1 MCRHPLLS
9 WHQHSPTAAR
19 PPRCC
24 HQDGPWTQDPQN
36 HGRSILPAGTG
47 LPTRPCGAVLCQAPP
62 AATAPHCT
70 RDTRGNG
77 LRAGKEVEAA
87 STSVLVHAASSRP
100 TGLLLPP
107 GTGGS
112 TAAPTHLAH
121 GRGAAR
127 PSWWDIGAGRSLWL
141 DSPDSASQDGIATGE
156 QGSARMGAGT
166 SGRDR
171 WHSTAPHSLDP
182 AEPTRAQGLAAQ
194 AAGRHREGGSG
205 AAPLTMGT
213 DASTSSTRFLGTG
226 ADLGSKAPRPD
237 SHPAPGGTSKP
248 PGPAVPVTFGASGK

>member
-9 WHQHSPTAAR
+9 WHQHSPTAAQ

-36 HGRSILPAGTG
+36 HSHSILPAGTG

-112 TAAPTHLAH
+112 PAAPTHLAH

-127 PSWWDIGAGRSLWL
+127 PSWRDTGAGQSLWL
-141 DSPDSASQDGIATGE
+141 DSLDSASQDGITGFSYRRTRFSKNGALE
-156 QGSARMGAGT
+156 HGQSWDVRQGPLAQ
-166 SGRDR
+166 
-171 WHSTAPHSLDP
+171 HSPRSPDP
-182 AEPTRAQGLAAQ
+182 MEPTRAQGLAAQ
-194 AAGRHREGGSG
+194 APGWHREGGSG
-205 AAPLTMGT
+205 AAPTHHWHRCQQELREVVG
-213 DASTSSTRFLGTG
+213 DRC
-226 ADLGSKAPRPD
+226 
-237 SHPAPGGTSKP
+237 
-248 PGPAVPVTFGASGK
+248 ASGE